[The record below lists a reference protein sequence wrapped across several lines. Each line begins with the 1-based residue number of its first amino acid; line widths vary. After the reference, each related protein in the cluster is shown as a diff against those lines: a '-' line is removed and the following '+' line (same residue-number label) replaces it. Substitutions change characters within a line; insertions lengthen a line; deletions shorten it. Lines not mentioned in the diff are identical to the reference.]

1 MIIASFWIYL
11 LVLVCL
17 VSLWNN
23 ICITQSWWQTYAKQ
37 TAQIFKKRLSF
48 FILITV
54 LLSNT
59 LCPAW
64 LIWMN
69 DQWACQSSVRPPP
82 SQVGHAFL
90 IEKHPDHLKDLYRN
104 CAQLGQDC
112 IVRVENSLPF
122 SEVLLLLPEYWSSFS
137 ETGRICPQW
146 ILIVISLYNTA
157 SQ

>member
-17 VSLWNN
+17 VSLCNN
-23 ICITQSWWQTYAKQ
+23 ICITQSWWNDKHMQNKLHK
-37 TAQIFKKRLSF
+37 FKKGFLF
-48 FILITV
+48 FKFWLLYCCQTPFVLPDSHGWMISELI
-54 LLSNT
+54 SH
-59 LCPAW
+59 LC
-64 LIWMN
+64 
-69 DQWACQSSVRPPP
+69 VPP
-82 SQVGHAFL
+82 QVGHAFL
-90 IEKHPDHLKDLYRN
+90 IEEHHDHLKDLYRN

-137 ETGRICPQW
+137 ETGRICPRW

>member
-17 VSLWNN
+17 VSLCNN
-23 ICITQSWWQTYAKQ
+23 ICITQSWCNDKHMQNKLHKFLKDFLFYFDYCTVVKHP
-37 TAQIFKKRLSF
+37 LSC
-48 FILITV
+48 LTHMDDWSV
-54 LLSNT
+54 SLSVI
-59 LCPAW
+59 CA
-64 LIWMN
+64 
-69 DQWACQSSVRPPP
+69 SPP
-82 SQVGHAFL
+82 QVGHAFL
-90 IEKHPDHLKDLYRN
+90 IEEHPDHLKDLYRN

-137 ETGRICPQW
+137 ETGRICPRW